1 MTENRSSGGK
11 RARLSRR
18 VAALAVIVAAS
29 AAGLGALAAGTQGA
43 TAKKAAAPTL
53 QLWHWQQQATGYPD
67 VFQASIDRY
76 KTKYGGDVQMTS
88 IDFPSYFAKFK
99 TAVAGGDTP
108 DLMEMSWTGDYRDLI
123 KAGALMPLDSALGSG
138 FPKFYKPVMDSLRFN
153 GHIYGIP
160 IDLNTL
166 TIAYNKAIFAKLHLK
181 VPKTFAQLKAMAQP
195 IRKAGYQPLTVNE
208 KDAWPGG
215 DLWFA
220 QVAYTDK
227 SENAI
232 RQAELGKVKWTDPR
246 FLAAANN
253 VQSLKTSGLL
263 ADGSNSTDFVGNVA
277 AFSRGQIAM
286 AYPVGNFNTGL
297 IDKAVGKRFSYDLF
311 PFPPLTAAGKSV
323 ATGGPA
329 IILSVPAKAK
339 NPTEAINLIRLM
351 TDPTGQKE
359 LVKRNFIPSAP
370 ANISSNPSKIYRKMV
385 SFQATAQTRAI
396 FVPTVYTALLNGV
409 QGMLAGSKTPLK
421 VVQSMQAAAK

>member
-1 MTENRSSGGK
+1 VNVDRTSGTT
-11 RARLSRR
+11 RR
-18 VAALAVIVAAS
+18 RIRWRTAVVVTL
-29 AAGLGALAAGTQGA
+29 AAGLAVLAGLLSSGNA
-43 TAKKAAAPTL
+43 TAQPKAVTV

-67 VFQASIDRY
+67 VFQAANDRFNA
-76 KTKYGGDVQMTS
+76 KYGDDVQMTS

-99 TAVAGGDTP
+99 TAVAGGDPP
-108 DLMEMSWTGDYRDLI
+108 DLMEMSWTGDYRDVI
-123 KAGALMPLDSALGSG
+123 KAGALLPLDSALAGG
-138 FPKFYKPVMDSLRFN
+138 FPKFYKPVMDSLRYN

-166 TIAYNKAIFAKLHLK
+166 TIAYNKSIFQKLHLN
-181 VPKTFAQLKAMAQP
+181 VPTTYAKLLAMAKP

-227 SENAI
+227 SRNAI

-246 FLAAANN
+246 FLAAAKN
-253 VQSLKTSGLL
+253 VQQLKKSGLL

-277 AFSRGQIAM
+277 AFARGQIAM

-297 IDKAVGKRFSYDLF
+297 IDKGVGKRFKYDLF
-311 PFPPLTAAGKSV
+311 PFPPLKAGKPV

-339 NPTEAINLIRLM
+339 NPDKAINLIRLM
-351 TDPTGQKE
+351 TDATGQQE

-370 ANISSNPSKIYRKMV
+370 ANISSNPSAIYRRMV

-396 FVPTVYTALLNGV
+396 FVPTVYTALLNGI
-409 QGMLAGSKTPLK
+409 QGLLAGSKSPEQ
-421 VVQSMQAAAK
+421 VVRSMQAAMK

>member
-1 MTENRSSGGK
+1 VNAHRTSGTTRRRISGRVVAVVTLAVGLAAIAALLSGGN
-11 RARLSRR
+11 
-18 VAALAVIVAAS
+18 
-29 AAGLGALAAGTQGA
+29 A
-43 TAKKAAAPTL
+43 TAQSKAETL
-53 QLWHWQQQATGYPD
+53 QMWHWQQEATGYPG
-67 VFQASIDRY
+67 VFQASIDRF
-76 KTKYGGDVQMTS
+76 KAKFGDDAQMSS

-99 TAVAGGDTP
+99 TAVAGGDPP
-108 DLMEMSWTGDYRDLI
+108 DLMEMSWTGDYRDVI
-123 KAGALMPLDSALGSG
+123 KAGALMPLDSALASG
-138 FPKFYKPVMDSLRFN
+138 FPKFYKPVMDSLRYN

-166 TIAYNKAIFAKLHLK
+166 TIAYNKSIFQKLHLK
-181 VPKTFAQLKAMAQP
+181 VPKTYAQLLAMAKP

-227 SENAI
+227 SGNAI
-232 RQAELGKVKWTDPR
+232 RQAELGKAKWTDPR
-246 FLAAANN
+246 FLAAAKN
-253 VQSLKTSGLL
+253 VEQLKKSGLL

-277 AFSRGQIAM
+277 AFSRGKIAM
-286 AYPVGNFNTGL
+286 AYPVGNFNTSL
-297 IDKAVGKRFSYDLF
+297 IDKGVGKRFKYDLF
-311 PFPPLTAAGKSV
+311 PFPPLKAGQKTL

-339 NPTEAINLIRLM
+339 NAAKAINLIRVM
-351 TDPTGQKE
+351 TDATGQQE
-359 LVKRNFIPSAP
+359 LVKKNFIPSAP
-370 ANISSNPSKIYRKMV
+370 ANISSNPSAIYRRMV

-409 QGMLAGSKTPLK
+409 QGMLAGSKSPQQ
-421 VVQSMQAAAK
+421 VVKGMQAAMK